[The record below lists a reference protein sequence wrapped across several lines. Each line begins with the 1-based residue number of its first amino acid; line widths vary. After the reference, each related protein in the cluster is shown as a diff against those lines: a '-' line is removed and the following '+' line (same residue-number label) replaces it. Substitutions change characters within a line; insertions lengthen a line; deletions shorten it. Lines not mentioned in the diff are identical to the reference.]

1 MPQLLIALI
10 AGAGIYAASRAVAK
24 VLDAQAEANRQR
36 AEARKRAAQA
46 GHHPKDLGSLEY
58 DSATGVYRPK
68 ATDA

>member
-1 MPQLLIALI
+1 MPQLLIAVL
-10 AGAGIYAASRAVAK
+10 AGAGIFAASRAIART
-24 VLDAQAEANRQR
+24 LEAHAEANRQR